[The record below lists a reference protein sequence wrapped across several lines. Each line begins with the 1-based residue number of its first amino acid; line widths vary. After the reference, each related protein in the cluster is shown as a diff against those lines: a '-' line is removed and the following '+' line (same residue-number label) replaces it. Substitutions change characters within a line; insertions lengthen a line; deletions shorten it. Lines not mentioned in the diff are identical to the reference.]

1 MFVISSFQLKNMLT
15 AVAQEAAHLVS
26 LNNSGVNSPNPSNN
40 INNTGSGLINKNFGF
55 STNPFT
61 QQVVF
66 SGPGMTPCGN
76 TYSHN
81 TLPMQYGQQ
90 QQQQQQ
96 FFQQQQPQQQ
106 QQVQAQI
113 HNTGTIPRTSQQQQL
128 YQVPQQHAFNPT
140 APSTPTATTQGVS
153 PSTVSSSFGQDRQF
167 KPRQQRYDSPLL
179 KMRLGKPASPPLA
192 PIPLPGPIPL
202 PPPKPSAPAPAVVG
216 SDADSIDAFPD
227 PPDEKPD
234 GATSLN
240 Y

>member
-1 MFVISSFQLKNMLT
+1 
-15 AVAQEAAHLVS
+15 VS
-26 LNNSGVNSPNPSNN
+26 LNNSGVNSPNPNNN
-40 INNTGSGLINKNFGF
+40 INSTGSGLVNENFGF

-76 TYSHN
+76 TCSHH
-81 TLPMQYGQQ
+81 TLPMQYN
-90 QQQQQQ
+90 QQQQ
-96 FFQQQQPQQQ
+96 FFQQQQPQQQQ

-140 APSTPTATTQGVS
+140 APSAPTATTQGVS

-167 KPRQQRYDSPLL
+167 KPQQQRYDSPLL

-192 PIPLPGPIPL
+192 PIPLPTT
-202 PPPKPSAPAPAVVG
+202 K
-216 SDADSIDAFPD
+216 AFCSCSSCS
-227 PPDEKPD
+227 
-234 GATSLN
+234 GL
-240 Y
+240 

>member
-1 MFVISSFQLKNMLT
+1 MSVFSSFQLKSMLT

-26 LNNSGVNSPNPSNN
+26 LNNSGVNSPNPNN
-40 INNTGSGLINKNFGF
+40 INSGPVLVNENFGF

-66 SGPGMTPCGN
+66 SGPGTTPCG
-76 TYSHN
+76 TMYSHN
-81 TLPMQYGQQ
+81 TLPMQHN
-90 QQQQQQ
+90 QQQQ

-106 QQVQAQI
+106 QQVQAQV
-113 HNTGTIPRTSQQQQL
+113 HNTGTIPRTTQQQQQQL

-140 APSTPTATTQGVS
+140 APSAPTATTQGVS
-153 PSTVSSSFGQDRQF
+153 PGTVSSSFGQDRQF
-167 KPRQQRYDSPLL
+167 IPQQQRYNSPLL
-179 KMRLGKPASPPLA
+179 KMRVGKAASPPLA

-216 SDADSIDAFPD
+216 SDADSIDVLPD
-227 PPDEKPD
+227 PPDDKPD

>member
-1 MFVISSFQLKNMLT
+1 MSVFSSFQLKNMLT

-26 LNNSGVNSPNPSNN
+26 LNNSGVNSPNPNNN
-40 INNTGSGLINKNFGF
+40 INNTGSGLVNENFGF

-66 SGPGMTPCGN
+66 SGPGTTPCG
-76 TYSHN
+76 TMCSHN
-81 TLPMQYGQQ
+81 TLPMQYN
-90 QQQQQQ
+90 QQQQQ
-96 FFQQQQPQQQ
+96 FFHPQQPQQ
-106 QQVQAQI
+106 QQVQAQV
-113 HNTGTIPRTSQQQQL
+113 HNTGTIPRTSQQQQQQL

-140 APSTPTATTQGVS
+140 APSAPTATTQGVS

-167 KPRQQRYDSPLL
+167 KPQQQRYNSPLL
-179 KMRLGKPASPPLA
+179 KMRLGKAASPPLA

-216 SDADSIDAFPD
+216 SDADSIDVLPD
-227 PPDEKPD
+227 PPDDKPD